1 VDFPHRSGQI
11 ARAMTTANKV
21 TIGRILL
28 VPFFIASLIYYFRTG
43 MEWYRWAAIGCFA
56 VAAISDGID
65 GFIARHFN
73 QWSELG
79 TILDPLADKLL
90 LVSGIVLLSF
100 PHAGD
105 MPGIPIWLTVII
117 LSRDVLLLI
126 GYWVVHF
133 LAGGMKVKPH
143 FLGKIATVLQMAAV
157 LWALFMWDARWHFNI
172 CVAAAVLTTGSG
184 LIYLFDWMRQVA
196 KHPSSSPS
204 RKDGN
209 EP

>member
-1 VDFPHRSGQI
+1 
-11 ARAMTTANKV
+11 MTTANKV

-28 VPFFIASLIYYFRTG
+28 VPFFIASVIYYVRTG
-43 MEWYRWAAIGCFA
+43 LEGYRWIAIGCFA

-65 GFIARHFN
+65 GFIARRFN

-100 PHAGD
+100 PNDGRL
-105 MPGIPIWLTVII
+105 PRIPIWLTVTI

-133 LAGGMKVKPH
+133 IAGGMKVKPH
-143 FLGKIATVLQMAAV
+143 FLGKVATVLQMAAV
-157 LWALFMWDARWHFNI
+157 LWALFKWNAEWHFNI
-172 CVAAAVLTTGSG
+172 CLGAAALTTASG
-184 LIYLFDWMRQVA
+184 LIYLFVWMRLVA
-196 KHPSSSPS
+196 KHPSSSPIQ
-204 RKDGN
+204 KEEGAK
-209 EP
+209 EGT

>member
-1 VDFPHRSGQI
+1 
-11 ARAMTTANKV
+11 MTTANKV

-28 VPFFIASLIYYFRTG
+28 VPFFIAFVLYYVRTG
-43 MEWYRWAAIGCFA
+43 LEWYRWAAIGCFA

-79 TILDPLADKLL
+79 TVLDPLADKLL

-100 PHAGD
+100 PTDGRLLA
-105 MPGIPIWLTVII
+105 IPIWLTVLI

-126 GYWVVHF
+126 GYWVIHS

-143 FLGKIATVLQMAAV
+143 FLGKVATVLQMAAV
-157 LWALFMWDARWHFNI
+157 LWALFKWNAQWHERI
-172 CVAAAVLTTGSG
+172 CLAAAALTTASG
-184 LIYLFDWMRQVA
+184 IIYLFAWMRLVA
-196 KHPSSSPS
+196 KHPSSSAT
-204 RKDGN
+204 KKH
-209 EP
+209 